1 MSETAVID
9 EPSAELR
16 IETPPAHST
25 PAQPRHRS
33 IPARKQRRFF
43 ARLRFNG
50 LRYVTLAAT
59 LLLAWGLVR
68 LAMWRGAG
76 TVESTFV
83 LVLVGGLL
91 AAAAKTG
98 IDLMSWAEANRQA
111 LHVERVHAV
120 QRVFQRACAVRDQAQ
135 IDWRRIHTILVNNL
149 AGHSEELRL
158 FRDHDE
164 TDRLAERLW
173 QKALSEETWIRPDGV
188 NAVRGFRKE
197 IAALDYDA
205 LATESEFLFA
215 FNTAMERLRRD
226 LALAA
231 VGVRLD

>member
-1 MSETAVID
+1 VSETAVID

-16 IETPPAHST
+16 IETPPAQST

-43 ARLRFNG
+43 ASLRFNG

-111 LHVERVHAV
+111 LHVE
-120 QRVFQRACAVRDQAQ
+120 
-135 IDWRRIHTILVNNL
+135 LVNNL